1 MHHQLTPDLLLRAYA
16 CGLFPMAD
24 SRDSPDLFWVDPE
37 RRGIIDLEDAH
48 LPRSLRRV
56 IRRDR
61 FTVTANRAFRQV
73 MEACAEPAEGREA
86 TWINSD
92 IIDIYARLHAL
103 GAAHSVECWR
113 DGALVGGLYG
123 VDLAAAFFG
132 ESMFHRADDAS
143 KVALFHLIARLRAG
157 GYRLL
162 DTQFVTDHLARLGA
176 HEVSREVYHARLKT
190 ALAAQA
196 DFHALPDCLPGETV
210 LTLLKAPSSHEP
222 HA

>member
-1 MHHQLTPDLLLRAYA
+1 MRHQLTPDLLLRAYA

-37 RRGIIDLEDAH
+37 LRGVIDLEDVH

-56 IRRDR
+56 IRRDT
-61 FTVTANRAFRQV
+61 FTVTVDRAFRQV
-73 MEACAEPAEGREA
+73 MDACAEPAEGREN

-92 IIDIYARLHAL
+92 IVEIYARLHDI

-132 ESMFHRADDAS
+132 ESMFHCVTDAS

-157 GYRLL
+157 GYSLL
-162 DTQFVTDHLARLGA
+162 DTQFVTDHLARFGA
-176 HEVSREVYHARLKT
+176 HEVSRELYHGRLKT
-190 ALAAQA
+190 ALATQA
-196 DFHALPDCLPGETV
+196 DFHALPDSVDGDTV
-210 LTLLKAPSSHEP
+210 LAILDA
-222 HA
+222 A